1 MNDEVLDLVTRWR
14 QGDQAAAKGLFDRY
28 VARLMELVRS
38 RLSAKLAQRI
48 DPEDVVQSAYR
59 SFFAGARQGH
69 FELRQGGDLWR
80 LLVATTLHKLHDQV
94 KRHQAARRSVQAEEP
109 RGATDGAA
117 GAAASREPS
126 PLEAA
131 AVVDTLEAVMRQLEP
146 AERRMLELRLQ
157 GYNLDEIGVEVRCS
171 RQTVRRVLERVVSQL
186 ERL

>member
-1 MNDEVLDLVTRWR
+1 MDDEVIELVSRWR
-14 QGDQAAAKGLFDRY
+14 RGDQAAAKGLFDRY

-59 SFFAGARQGH
+59 SFFCGARQGN

-94 KRHQAARRSVQAEEP
+94 KRHQAARRSVRAEEP
-109 RGATDGAA
+109 RGAANDANGTAE
-117 GAAASREPS
+117 SREPS

-131 AVVDTLEAVMRQLEP
+131 AVVDTLEAVMRNLEP

-157 GYNLDEIGVEVRCS
+157 GYNLDEIGVEARCS
-171 RQTVRRVLERVVSQL
+171 RQTVRRVLERVVCHL